1 MGAVRAKR
9 LVATWQ
15 HRQRLPRGDAT
26 REKDEEEAR
35 QMAKGNKGFGASLTA
50 GLEGDGAFDDV
61 APAEG
66 IMASRSDTLARLAS
80 GKVVTDRTEFVDP
93 ARCRPWRLHNRDL
106 DHLNEQSCRD
116 LIDAFLSAKKQRI
129 PAVVR
134 RVRGEPNI
142 DYEIVAGVRRWWTVS
157 WLREHHHPEFEYL
170 VTVQQLT
177 DEEAFRVS
185 DIENRAR
192 KDITDWER
200 AQEYS
205 RAIEEFYE
213 GNQSQMAE
221 HLNISRSWLSRMLDV
236 ARLPEEVV
244 AAFADRHDITVRIAR
259 DLKPL
264 AGDASA
270 FEAMVEEARRLADE
284 RAAEPGSWSNGP
296 AVAKRLIAA
305 ATRPKAADSKQRPI
319 EVKSAAGKRMLSVTR
334 HKRGGDL
341 TVTVHSNSGADKA
354 EIVEALA
361 ALL

>member
-1 MGAVRAKR
+1 
-9 LVATWQ
+9 
-15 HRQRLPRGDAT
+15 
-26 REKDEEEAR
+26 
-35 QMAKGNKGFGASLTA
+35 MAKGNKGFGASLTA
-50 GLEGDGAFDDV
+50 GLEEDGALDEI

-106 DHLNEQSCRD
+106 DHLNEESCRD

-142 DYEIVAGVRRWWTVS
+142 DYEIIAGVRRWWTVK
-157 WLREHHHPEFEYL
+157 WLREHHHTEFDYL

-200 AQEYS
+200 AGEYS
-205 RAIEEFYE
+205 QALEEFYE
-213 GNQSQMAE
+213 GNQSLMAE

-236 ARLPEEVV
+236 ARLPDEIV
-244 AAFADRHDITVRIAR
+244 AAFADTHDITVRIAR

-264 AGDASA
+264 TG
-270 FEAMVEEARRLADE
+270 DE
-284 RAAEPGSWSNGP
+284 RALRAMIEEASCLVEEREEQTTPLAGP

-305 ATRPKAADSKQRPI
+305 TTAQKSSPTQGRAS
-319 EVKSAAGKRMLSVTR
+319 EVKSKAGKLMLTVTR
-334 HKRGGDL
+334 HRRGGGIS
-341 TVTVHSNSGADKA
+341 VTIHPKSGADKA
-354 EIVEALA
+354 EIIGALA
-361 ALL
+361 DVI